1 MFENILN
8 KDYYELLIGK
18 FSENIEYNSAILPIS
33 RFNKINLSFLKKAI
47 NKKTG
52 FNLFIS
58 IPRVYKTLMDELF
71 SNIYLFVANQEFY
84 ENYINPDFRIDE
96 LVIRITGKKNRKYK
110 IGAITDKQFSLVEQ
124 KKESFKDL
132 NGPAT
137 IYIDK
142 NNMIKDFVPI
152 KRGIKKRSLNNFFN
166 LFASLNSLN
175 VNEDYFPTKFAYVSI
190 IIGTKKL
197 FDNFRNVSIEGG
209 NLWNSIPCHYINR
222 EGKEH
227 DTLGISPLLY
237 FAPSYRIA
245 YQQIIQNQIKVSNI
259 ILFNAGFDELQ
270 QILNDQY
277 QYNFK
282 IAGVNSGI
290 IENIVPQ
297 VNYWEWR
304 KEEINIINLL

>member
-1 MFENILN
+1 VCEKILN
-8 KDYYELLIGK
+8 KDYYKSIIK
-18 FSENIEYNSAILPIS
+18 TFSENVEFNAELLPLTN
-33 RFNKINLSFLKKAI
+33 FNKINLSFIQRAIKKI
-47 NKKTG
+47 NG
-52 FNLFIS
+52 FDLIIS
-58 IPRVYKTLMDELF
+58 IPSSFDNLLKELF
-71 SNIYLFVANQEFY
+71 SNFYLFIANQEFY
-84 ENYINPDFRIDE
+84 ENYINPDFKRDE
-96 LVIRITGKKNRKYK
+96 LIIRKTGKKNRKYK
-110 IGAITDKQFSLVEQ
+110 IGAITDKQFILVEQ

-142 NNMIKDFVPI
+142 NSMIKDFVPI
-152 KRGIKKRSLNNFFN
+152 KRGIKKRSLNNFFK

-175 VNEDYFPTKFAYVSI
+175 LNEDYFPTKFTCVSI
-190 IIGTKKL
+190 IIGTKKI
-197 FDNFRNVSIEGG
+197 FDSFRNVTIGNG

-245 YQQIIQNQIKVSNI
+245 YQQIIQNHIKVSNI
-259 ILFNAGFDELQ
+259 ILFNDGFDELQ
-270 QILNDQY
+270 QILNDRY

-282 IAGVNSGI
+282 IAGINSGI
-290 IENIVPQ
+290 IENKVPQ

-304 KEEINIINLL
+304 KEEINIIDML